1 MDVLNAIILGIIQGL
16 TEFLPVSSSGHLEI
30 FKVILGDNKL
40 PNESLLMTVILH
52 FATACSTIVVF
63 KDDIKD
69 LILGLFSFEKNDSF
83 WFSVKIILSMVPAV
97 FVGFFFESEI
107 ESLFNGN
114 LTIVGS
120 MLILTG
126 ALLFLA
132 DKAKPSEKKISFS
145 SSLLVGIAQAIAI
158 IPGISRSGATISTA
172 VILGIDKENAAKFS
186 FLMVVPLIIGKVIKD
201 ITSAETIVNNE
212 SVFPLIIGF
221 VFAFITGMIACKWMI
236 KLVKNS
242 KLKYFSIY
250 CFLVGIFSIISA
262 I

>member
-212 SVFPLIIGF
+212 SFFPLIIGF

-250 CFLVGIFSIISA
+250 CFLIGIFSIISA